1 MRKTCVQ
8 PVMSTWLTARK
19 LPVLPTRRS
28 LTNRNKGINQ
38 PVSHLALH
46 TFVMQLYPTKN
57 VQITDR
63 MYQLSTLSTPPI
75 IRAKLVLKE
84 NNSLGTR
91 G

>member
-1 MRKTCVQ
+1 MRKTCAQ
-8 PVMSTWLTARK
+8 PVMSTRLTPRK
-19 LPVLPTRRS
+19 SPFLPTHHS
-28 LTNRNKGINQ
+28 FTNTNKGINQ

-57 VQITDR
+57 VQITDTLC
-63 MYQLSTLSTPPI
+63 QLSTLSTPPI